1 MLGLG
6 WGEMLVLATVAILV
20 VGPKDLPKMLRSIGR
35 TVKSVRSV
43 AGDFQRQFS
52 EAIDEIDDDGTMRA
66 AANPMKSVKSEI
78 DAVKED
84 FDLGWMDDD
93 GPRKSAEAAVKKR
106 VALDE
111 AMSAEASKAAAKP
124 AARKTAAKKASAK
137 KPAAAKSSA
146 AKKPTAKKSAANK
159 PAAKKPATKKPTAQK
174 PRASK
179 SKKSQPAGET
189 A

>member
-52 EAIDEIDDDGTMRA
+52 DAIDEIDDDGTMRA
-66 AANPMKSVKSEI
+66 AANPMKSVKGEI

-84 FDLGWMDDD
+84 FDLGWMDDE
-93 GPRKSAEAAVKKR
+93 GPRRSAEAAVKKR
-106 VALDE
+106 MALDE

-124 AARKTAAKKASAK
+124 TGAKPSTAKSSTKKQSAK
-137 KPAAAKSSA
+137 KPS
-146 AKKPTAKKSAANK
+146 
-159 PAAKKPATKKPTAQK
+159 
-174 PRASK
+174 
-179 SKKSQPAGET
+179 
-189 A
+189 